1 MKYVIWIFFILLCSM
16 LQSLL
21 NNYLPAYLSPDM
33 ILLLVAYV
41 AFFYTYYAAVAS
53 IVLIAYAA
61 SIFSAGS
68 VWFFLFSYLSVFLL
82 LLFLKK
88 FFDRSQG
95 AAIITIAA
103 FTTLF
108 YPLVVLVLTVLS
120 NRGLLFP
127 LALFAALKQVPVN
140 MAFAYLLFKYLPSLS
155 QRLKAGL
162 VSQKV

>member
-1 MKYVIWIFFILLCSM
+1 MKYIVWVFFILLCSM

-53 IVLIAYAA
+53 IVLIAYSA

-95 AAIITIAA
+95 VAIITIAA

-108 YPLVVLVLTVLS
+108 YPLVVLVLTILS

-127 LALFAALKQVPVN
+127 LALFTALKQIPVN

-162 VSQKV
+162 ISQKV